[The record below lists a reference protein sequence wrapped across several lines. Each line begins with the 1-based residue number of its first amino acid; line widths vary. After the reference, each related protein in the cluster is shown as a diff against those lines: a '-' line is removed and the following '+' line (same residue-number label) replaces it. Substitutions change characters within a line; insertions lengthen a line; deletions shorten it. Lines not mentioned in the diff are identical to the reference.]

1 MQNLLNRVFGPFYT
15 RALDSLV
22 ILIIVLLG
30 LMITVALTNSNI
42 PLFLLFNRLSYY
54 TGGGVWANLTSLGE
68 GLIVLSLAGLI
79 AIRWPRAAWTVLV
92 AGIFGTLLVHGIKEA
107 VGALRPAMILPP
119 DSFTIIGPRLNV
131 VSFPSGHT
139 TTITAF
145 ATILYLHAKNAR
157 VAWVLVPL
165 VVLVGIS
172 RMAVGAHWP
181 LDVLGGWLVGI
192 LIAIFSYMLAER
204 WRFGRRAPAQFGIV
218 LLSLLC
224 AASLFWLT
232 PQMKQALVLRWIIG
246 SLGLVTGSWA
256 MIVTYRRAKSAATPA
271 SRSNRA
277 GKGA

>member
-1 MQNLLNRVFGPFYT
+1 MQNPLNRVFGPYYT
-15 RALDSLV
+15 RSLDILV
-22 ILIIVLLG
+22 ILVLVLLV
-30 LMITVALTNSNI
+30 LMIAVAVTNTNL
-42 PLFLLFNRLSYY
+42 PLFLLFNRLSHY

-68 GLIVLSLAGLI
+68 GLVVLSFAGLI
-79 AIRWPRAAWTVLV
+79 AIRWPKAAWTVLV
-92 AGIFGTLLVHGIKEA
+92 AGIFGTILVHGIKEA

-145 ATILYLHAKNAR
+145 ATILYLQVKDAR
-157 VAWVLVPL
+157 ITWALLPI

-192 LIAIFSYMLAER
+192 LIAVFSYILAER
-204 WRFGRRAPAQFGIV
+204 WRFGHRAPAQFAIV

-224 AASLFWLT
+224 AASLFWLA
-232 PQMKQALVLRWIIG
+232 PQMKQALALRWIVG
-246 SLGLVTGSWA
+246 SLGLVTGIWA
-256 MIVTYRRAKSAATPA
+256 LLVTYRRARTGIVP
-271 SRSNRA
+271 
-277 GKGA
+277 GQ

>member
-15 RALDSLV
+15 RSLDVLAILV
-22 ILIIVLLG
+22 IVLLV
-30 LMITVALTNSNI
+30 LMIAVALSNTNV
-42 PLFLLFNRLSYY
+42 PLFLIFNGLSTY

-68 GLIVLSLAGLI
+68 GLIVLSLTGLV
-79 AIRWPRAAWTVLV
+79 AIRWPKAAWTVLI
-92 AGIFGTLLVHGIKEA
+92 AGVFGTILVHGIKEA

-145 ATILYLHAKNAR
+145 ATILYLQVKDAR
-157 VAWVLVPL
+157 IAWLFLPV

-181 LDVLGGWLVGI
+181 MDVLGGWVVGI
-192 LIAIFSYMLAER
+192 LIGIFSYILAER
-204 WRFGRRAPAQFGIV
+204 WRFGCRAPAQFGIV

-224 AASLFWLT
+224 AGSLFWLV
-232 PQMKQALVLRWIIG
+232 PQMKQALVLRWIVG
-246 SLGLVTGSWA
+246 GLGLVTGIRA
-256 MIVTYRRAKSAATPA
+256 LQVTYQ
-271 SRSNRA
+271 RSKA
-277 GKGA
+277 GNAP